1 MQQPTSQTSPAS
13 APATQLAHLG
23 EEIEHVDAA
32 LASRTRRVTAPLR
45 YLVNAPHLLVTA
57 ILTIWVACS
66 LLYAY
71 LEDKGPIEGLWWGI
85 VTGSTVGYGDFYPS
99 STTGRAV
106 GAVLIVSMLVL
117 VPIAIGHV
125 IANLVFDK
133 ESLAVATVLED
144 VHERI
149 DRLEHLTLA
158 SLEAQH
164 GREWLDQRLAEH
176 EAADASTTDVAE
188 RMLAMFTQ
196 KNAQPTNAD
205 QDPPGGAR

>member
-1 MQQPTSQTSPAS
+1 MAEV
-13 APATQLAHLG
+13 ADEVDEADAVVARRLG
-23 EEIEHVDAA
+23 FVI
-32 LASRTRRVTAPLR
+32 RPLQA
-45 YLVNAPHLLVTA
+45 LVNAPHLLVLL
-57 ILTIWVACS
+57 IVGIWVACS
-66 LLYAY
+66 LVYAL

-164 GREWLDQRLAEH
+164 GREWLEQRLAEH
-176 EAADASTTDVAE
+176 EAADAATVDVAE
-188 RMLAMFTQ
+188 QMLAMF
-196 KNAQPTNAD
+196 QPKHD
-205 QDPPGGAR
+205 QDPSGGSR

>member
-1 MQQPTSQTSPAS
+1 MTDTDVDEADAVVAQR
-13 APATQLAHLG
+13 LG
-23 EEIEHVDAA
+23 FV
-32 LASRTRRVTAPLR
+32 TRPLR
-45 YLVNAPHLLVTA
+45 ALVNAPHLLVLLVLA
-57 ILTIWVACS
+57 IWVGCS
-66 LLYAY
+66 LTYAA
-71 LEDKGPIEGLWWGI
+71 LEDKGPVEGLWWGI

-99 STTGRAV
+99 STAGRAV
-106 GAVLIVSMLVL
+106 GAILIVSMLVL

-164 GREWLDQRLAEH
+164 GREWLEQRLAEH
-176 EAADASTTDVAE
+176 AVADAAQIDVAE
-188 RMLAMFTQ
+188 QMLAMFTP
-196 KNAQPTNAD
+196 KHD
-205 QDPPGGAR
+205 QDPSGGSR

>member
-1 MQQPTSQTSPAS
+1 MAEPDVDEADAVVAQR
-13 APATQLAHLG
+13 LG
-23 EEIEHVDAA
+23 FI
-32 LASRTRRVTAPLR
+32 TRPLR
-45 YLVNAPHLLVTA
+45 TLVNAPHLLVLLVLA
-57 ILTIWVACS
+57 IWVGCS
-66 LLYAY
+66 LTYAV

-85 VTGSTVGYGDFYPS
+85 VTGSTVGYGDFYPAS
-99 STTGRAV
+99 IAGRAV
-106 GAVLIVSMLVL
+106 GAVLIVSMLVF

-164 GREWLDQRLAEH
+164 GREWLEQRLTEYD
-176 EAADASTTDVAE
+176 EADAARTDVAE
-188 RMLAMFTQ
+188 QMLATF
-196 KNAQPTNAD
+196 KPKFDPKLDPTEHTRSD
-205 QDPPGGAR
+205 TGGPR

>member
-1 MQQPTSQTSPAS
+1 MAEV
-13 APATQLAHLG
+13 ADEVDEADAVVARRLG
-23 EEIEHVDAA
+23 FVI
-32 LASRTRRVTAPLR
+32 RPLQA
-45 YLVNAPHLLVTA
+45 LVNAPHLLVLL
-57 ILTIWVACS
+57 IVGIWVACS
-66 LLYAY
+66 LVYAL

-99 STTGRAV
+99 TTTGRAV

-164 GREWLDQRLAEH
+164 GREWLEQRLAEH
-176 EAADASTTDVAE
+176 EAADAATVDVAE
-188 RMLAMFTQ
+188 QMLAMF
-196 KNAQPTNAD
+196 QPKHD
-205 QDPPGGAR
+205 QDPPGGSR

>member
-1 MQQPTSQTSPAS
+1 MAEV
-13 APATQLAHLG
+13 ADDVDEADAVVARRLG
-23 EEIEHVDAA
+23 FVI
-32 LASRTRRVTAPLR
+32 RPLQA
-45 YLVNAPHLLVTA
+45 LVNAPHLLVLL
-57 ILTIWVACS
+57 IVGIWVACS
-66 LLYAY
+66 LVYAL

-106 GAVLIVSMLVL
+106 GAILIVSMLVL

-164 GREWLDQRLAEH
+164 GREWLEERLAEH
-176 EAADASTTDVAE
+176 EAADAATVDVAE
-188 RMLAMFTQ
+188 QMLAMF
-196 KNAQPTNAD
+196 QPQHD
-205 QDPPGGAR
+205 QDPSGGSR

>member
-1 MQQPTSQTSPAS
+1 MADQVTD
-13 APATQLAHLG
+13 
-23 EEIEHVDAA
+23 VDRAESVVA
-32 LASRTRRVTAPLR
+32 RRIGFVSRPVRG
-45 YLVNAPHLLVTA
+45 LVNAPHLLVLVVIA
-57 ILTIWVACS
+57 IWVVCS
-66 LLYAY
+66 LVYAL

-99 STTGRAV
+99 STAGRAV
-106 GAVLIVSMLVL
+106 GAFLIVSMLVL

-164 GREWLDQRLAEH
+164 GREWLDARLAEH
-176 EAADASTTDVAE
+176 EAADAATTDVAE
-188 RMLAMFTQ
+188 RMLAMFAE
-196 KNAQPTNAD
+196 KNAQQTDAS
-205 QDPPGGAR
+205 QDPPGGSR

>member
-1 MQQPTSQTSPAS
+1 MAEQVTD
-13 APATQLAHLG
+13 
-23 EEIEHVDAA
+23 VDRAERVVA
-32 LASRTRRVTAPLR
+32 RRIGFVARPVR
-45 YLVNAPHLLVTA
+45 GLVNAPHLLVLA
-57 ILTIWVACS
+57 ILVIWVACS
-66 LLYAY
+66 LVYAL

-99 STTGRAV
+99 STAGRAI
-106 GAVLIVSMLVL
+106 GAVLIVAMLVL

-164 GREWLDQRLAEH
+164 GREWVEARLAEH
-176 EAADASTTDVAE
+176 EAADAATTDVAE
-188 RMLAMFTQ
+188 RMLAMFTE
-196 KNAQPTNAD
+196 KNAGPTNAD
-205 QDPPGGAR
+205 QDPPGGSR

>member
-1 MQQPTSQTSPAS
+1 MADQVTDVDRA
-13 APATQLAHLG
+13 
-23 EEIEHVDAA
+23 EHVVARRIGFV
-32 LASRTRRVTAPLR
+32 SRPVRG
-45 YLVNAPHLLVTA
+45 LVNAPHLLVLVVIA
-57 ILTIWVACS
+57 IWVVCS
-66 LLYAY
+66 LVYAL

-99 STTGRAV
+99 STAGRAV
-106 GAVLIVSMLVL
+106 GAFLIVSMLVL

-164 GREWLDQRLAEH
+164 GREWLDARLAEH
-176 EAADASTTDVAE
+176 EAADAATTDVAE
-188 RMLAMFTQ
+188 RMLAMFAA
-196 KNAQPTNAD
+196 KNAQQTDAS
-205 QDPPGGAR
+205 QDPPGGSR

>member
-1 MQQPTSQTSPAS
+1 MADQVTDVDRA
-13 APATQLAHLG
+13 
-23 EEIEHVDAA
+23 EHVVARRIGFV
-32 LASRTRRVTAPLR
+32 SRPVRG
-45 YLVNAPHLLVTA
+45 LVNAPHLLVLVVIA
-57 ILTIWVACS
+57 IWVVCS
-66 LLYAY
+66 LVYAL

-99 STTGRAV
+99 STAGRAV
-106 GAVLIVSMLVL
+106 GAFLIVSMLVL

-164 GREWLDQRLAEH
+164 GREWLDARLAEH
-176 EAADASTTDVAE
+176 EAADAATTDVAE
-188 RMLAMFTQ
+188 RMLAMFTE
-196 KNAQPTNAD
+196 KNAQQTDAS
-205 QDPPGGAR
+205 QDPPGGSR

>member
-1 MQQPTSQTSPAS
+1 MAD
-13 APATQLAHLG
+13 
-23 EEIEHVDAA
+23 VAA
-32 LASRTRRVTAPLR
+32 GSSEADDTAERRVDGAETAIARRIGFVARPVR
-45 YLVNAPHLLVTA
+45 GLVNAPHLLV
-57 ILTIWVACS
+57 LVVLGIWVACS
-66 LLYAY
+66 FTYAV
-71 LEDKGPIEGLWWGI
+71 LEDKGPVEGLWWGI
-85 VTGSTVGYGDFYPS
+85 VTGSTVGYGDYYPS
-99 STTGRAV
+99 TTAGRAV

-164 GREWLDQRLAEH
+164 GREWLEQRLAEH
-176 EAADASTTDVAE
+176 EAADAATVDVAE
-188 RMLAMFTQ
+188 QMLAMF
-196 KNAQPTNAD
+196 QPKHD
-205 QDPPGGAR
+205 QDPPGGSR

>member
-1 MQQPTSQTSPAS
+1 MAEV
-13 APATQLAHLG
+13 ATGSGSEVEQAESVLA
-23 EEIEHVDAA
+23 
-32 LASRTRRVTAPLR
+32 RRIGFVARPVR
-45 YLVNAPHLLVTA
+45 GLVNAPHLLVVVVLA
-57 ILTIWVACS
+57 IWVTCS
-66 LLYAY
+66 LVYAL

-99 STTGRAV
+99 STAGRAV
-106 GAVLIVSMLVL
+106 GAILIVSMLVL

-164 GREWLDQRLAEH
+164 GREWLEQRLAEH
-176 EAADASTTDVAE
+176 EAADAATTDVAE
-188 RMLAMFTQ
+188 QMLAMFAD
-196 KNAQPTNAD
+196 KNAPQNAR

>member
-1 MQQPTSQTSPAS
+1 MGQDDVEQAERG
-13 APATQLAHLG
+13 LA
-23 EEIEHVDAA
+23 
-32 LASRTRRVTAPLR
+32 RRIGCVARPVR
-45 YLVNAPHLLVTA
+45 GLVNAPHLLVLA
-57 ILTIWVACS
+57 VLGIWVACS
-66 LLYAY
+66 LTHAV
-71 LEDKGPIEGLWWGI
+71 LEDKGPVESLWWGI

-99 STTGRAV
+99 STAGRAV

-164 GREWLDQRLAEH
+164 GREWLEQRLAEH
-176 EAADASTTDVAE
+176 EAADAATTDVAE
-188 RMLAMFTQ
+188 QMLAMFTP
-196 KNAQPTNAD
+196 KHD
-205 QDPPGGAR
+205 VQDPPGGTR

>member
-1 MQQPTSQTSPAS
+1 MDSDVDEAETT
-13 APATQLAHLG
+13 LARRLG
-23 EEIEHVDAA
+23 FVV
-32 LASRTRRVTAPLR
+32 RPVRG
-45 YLVNAPHLLVTA
+45 LVNAPHLLV
-57 ILTIWVACS
+57 LVVLGIWVACS
-66 LLYAY
+66 LVYAL

-99 STTGRAV
+99 STAGRAV
-106 GAVLIVSMLVL
+106 GAILIVSMLVL

-158 SLEAQH
+158 SREAQP
-164 GREWLDQRLAEH
+164 GREWLEQRLAEH
-176 EAADASTTDVAE
+176 AAADAAQIDVAE
-188 RMLAMFTQ
+188 QMLAMFTP
-196 KNAQPTNAD
+196 KHD
-205 QDPPGGAR
+205 QDPSGGSR

>member
-1 MQQPTSQTSPAS
+1 MADQVTDVDRA
-13 APATQLAHLG
+13 
-23 EEIEHVDAA
+23 EHMVARRIGFV
-32 LASRTRRVTAPLR
+32 SRPVRG
-45 YLVNAPHLLVTA
+45 LVNAPHLLVLVV
-57 ILTIWVACS
+57 IGIWVACS
-66 LLYAY
+66 LVYAL

-99 STTGRAV
+99 STAGRAV
-106 GAVLIVSMLVL
+106 GAFLIVSMLVL

-164 GREWLDQRLAEH
+164 GREWLDARLAEH
-176 EAADASTTDVAE
+176 EAADAATTDVAE
-188 RMLAMFTQ
+188 RMLAMFAE
-196 KNAQPTNAD
+196 KNAPPTNAD
-205 QDPPGGAR
+205 QDPPGGSR

>member
-1 MQQPTSQTSPAS
+1 MADQVTDVDRA
-13 APATQLAHLG
+13 
-23 EEIEHVDAA
+23 EHVVARRIGFV
-32 LASRTRRVTAPLR
+32 SRPVRG
-45 YLVNAPHLLVTA
+45 LVNAPHLLVLVVIA
-57 ILTIWVACS
+57 IWVVCS
-66 LLYAY
+66 LVYAL

-99 STTGRAV
+99 STAGRAV
-106 GAVLIVSMLVL
+106 GAFLIVSMLVL

-164 GREWLDQRLAEH
+164 GREWLDARLAEH
-176 EAADASTTDVAE
+176 EAADAATTDAATTDVAE
-188 RMLAMFTQ
+188 RMLAMFTE
-196 KNAQPTNAD
+196 KND
-205 QDPPGGAR
+205 VQDPPGGSR

>member
-1 MQQPTSQTSPAS
+1 MAEQVTD
-13 APATQLAHLG
+13 
-23 EEIEHVDAA
+23 VDGADRA
-32 LASRTRRVTAPLR
+32 IARRIGFVARPVR
-45 YLVNAPHLLVTA
+45 GLVNAPHLLV
-57 ILTIWVACS
+57 LVVLGIWVACS
-66 LLYAY
+66 FTYAV
-71 LEDKGPIEGLWWGI
+71 LEDKGPVEGLWWGI

-99 STTGRAV
+99 STAGRAV

-144 VHERI
+144 VHARI

-158 SLEAQH
+158 SFEAQH
-164 GREWLDQRLAEH
+164 GRAWLEERLAEH
-176 EAADASTTDVAE
+176 EAADAATTDVAE
-188 RMLAMFTQ
+188 QMLAMFAQ
-196 KNAQPTNAD
+196 KND

>member
-1 MQQPTSQTSPAS
+1 MADEAAGVDSDVDEAETT
-13 APATQLAHLG
+13 LARRLG
-23 EEIEHVDAA
+23 FVV
-32 LASRTRRVTAPLR
+32 RPVRG
-45 YLVNAPHLLVTA
+45 LVNAPHLLV
-57 ILTIWVACS
+57 LVVLGIWVACS
-66 LLYAY
+66 LVYAL

-99 STTGRAV
+99 STAGRAV
-106 GAVLIVSMLVL
+106 GAILIVSMLVL

-164 GREWLDQRLAEH
+164 GREWLEQRLAEH
-176 EAADASTTDVAE
+176 AAADAAQIDVAE
-188 RMLAMFTQ
+188 QMLAMFTP
-196 KNAQPTNAD
+196 KHD
-205 QDPPGGAR
+205 QDPSGGSR